1 MPKPPLTRPSWWD
14 SDIARDIL
22 RDRVVTATVGLGD
35 LEVRLSGEPLLRHD
49 GSGGLLQSIRVRLHR
64 DGAAAG
70 AGAPRVTRVR
80 VTTGG
85 GTAVRSELLSGPG
98 TDLRVLVPE
107 VDAPTPLRIELPD
120 LAEGTW
126 LDFEA
131 RPQRHW
137 TLHLVQHSHLDIGYT
152 DPQGRVMAESR
163 AYLDSLLEL
172 CRDTDDWPEPA
183 RFRWAVEG
191 FHSFQDWSAN
201 RPARQVENFLERVRE
216 GRVELTAMPFN
227 LHTETC
233 STDELHELLRPVTEL
248 RDRHGIDITTAMQ
261 TDVPGQVVGL
271 PDVLADN
278 GIRYLSVAH
287 NWAGRAVPHL
297 VGGEHLPRLFRWQ
310 APSGNSVLVWRTDTP
325 HGLAYME
332 GSILGFDESYDSVD
346 DLLPAYL
353 SALARFPYP
362 HEGRGIPGFPILD
375 RTSAATAGVEP
386 YPWDVLHLRVLGKFA
401 DNGPPRRIIA
411 DTVRRWNEQWAYPQ
425 LRASRNEDFFADA
438 EQRVGDRLETYR
450 GDWSDWWVDGVG
462 AGAVPL
468 AATRRG
474 QAALAEAQTVA
485 GYAHLLG
492 VPGSTAVTA
501 KAPAVYRAASLF
513 NEHTWGAGDPW
524 THGDHGHGSG
534 EQQWHWKYS
543 QAMRAHDDAETLLD
557 AASALL
563 GEAFTAPA
571 DALAAFHVV
580 NTCSWPR
587 TETAR
592 LFLPES
598 TVAPAD
604 PVQVLDARTG
614 AALPFVEEAQSNDRH
629 RAAGRFL
636 HVPVAD
642 VPACGSLRLDIV
654 PGGAAAASPASASR
668 EEDREKDRA
677 GSSAAGSSADDPTV
691 LENDRLRVTVDL
703 REACIGSV
711 VDKRTG
717 RELVRQD
724 AVIGFNGYVYDEYA
738 TAGAFNHQS
747 SKTVADDSMHLL
759 ASRSTAPPAALVDR
773 TTDATGQ
780 TLVYECAPAG
790 TRRLRVRVHLPHG
803 AARIDVENRI
813 DKTATLTKESA
824 FFAFPFALDDPT
836 VRTEATGGV
845 LGTDRETVPGSATHM
860 RAIRRWISLSDA
872 GQHAVLATADAPL
885 VQLGGIA
892 IPYAPYPPSLPQE
905 EPGTVFSWV
914 HNNIWDTNFPS
925 QQAFH
930 HTFRYSVAF
939 AGADEDAEHAVR
951 LGERLAVRTAAVTSH
966 PLVTVRARA
975 GAHVGADADLPAE
988 TRLLTLDDARV
999 RLVGLTV
1006 PGEGRLMVRLQSL
1019 ADAPVTCRVGTPLAV
1034 ERAFRTNYLGLDP
1047 YAIDVELGGT
1057 VPVTVPALGTAAVVL
1072 HLHRS
1077 SDE

>member
-1 MPKPPLTRPSWWD
+1 MPKPPLHRPSWWD
-14 SDIARDIL
+14 SDIARDL
-22 RDRVVTATVGLGD
+22 LKERVATTAALGGRQ
-35 LEVRLSGEPLLRHD
+35 VRLTGEPLLRHHPE
-49 GSGGLLQSIRVRLHR
+49 GGLLQSVRVGVERS
-64 DGAAAG
+64 DGTHQ
-70 AGAPRVTRVR
+70 PVTRAR
-80 VTTGG
+80 VTTAG
-85 GTAVRSELLSGPG
+85 GTPVHCETLPGPG
-98 TDLRVLVPE
+98 DDIRLLIPE
-107 VDAPTPLRIELPD
+107 VDAPTPLLIELPE
-120 LAEGTW
+120 LQEGTR
-126 LDFEA
+126 LAFEA

-172 CRDTDDWPEPA
+172 CRDTDDWPDPA

-191 FHSFQDWSAN
+191 FHSFEDWRAN
-201 RPARQVENFLERVRE
+201 RPRRQVESFLDRVRE

-271 PDVLADN
+271 PDVLAGN

-332 GSILGFDESYDSVD
+332 GSILGFDESYGHVD

-362 HEGRGIPGFPILD
+362 HEGRGIPGFPALD
-375 RTSAATAGVEP
+375 LPGTADP

-401 DNGPPRRIIA
+401 DNGPPRRVIS
-411 DTVRRWNEQWAYPQ
+411 DTVRRWNDQWAYPR
-425 LRASRNEDFFADA
+425 LRASRNQDFFEDA
-438 EQRVGDRLETYR
+438 EKRVGDRLETHR

-485 GYAHLLG
+485 GYAHLSG
-492 VPGSTAVTA
+492 VPGSTAVA
-501 KAPAVYRAASLF
+501 AGAPAVYRSASLF

-534 EQQWHWKYS
+534 EKQWHWKYS

-563 GEAFTAPA
+563 GEALAPSA
-571 DALAAFHVV
+571 DAAASFHAV

-587 TETAR
+587 SETVR
-592 LFLPES
+592 IFLPES
-598 TVAPAD
+598 TVGLGRA
-604 PVQVLDARTG
+604 VRVLDARTG
-614 AALPFVEEAQSNDRH
+614 TPLPFAEEAQSNDRH

-636 HVPVAD
+636 NVPVAD
-642 VPACGSLRLDIV
+642 VPACGTVRLDVV
-654 PGGAAAASPASASR
+654 PGAEQPAPRDAEATAPAA
-668 EEDREKDRA
+668 
-677 GSSAAGSSADDPTV
+677 PTV
-691 LENDRLRVTVDL
+691 LENDHLRVTVDL
-703 REACIGSV
+703 REACVASI
-711 VDKRTG
+711 VDKHTG
-717 RELVRQD
+717 REMVRAD
-724 AVIGFNGYVYDEYA
+724 AVIRFNGYVYDEYA

-773 TTDATGQ
+773 FTDATGQ

-790 TRRLRVRVHLPHG
+790 TRRLRVRLHLPHH
-803 AARIDVENRI
+803 AARIDIENRV
-813 DKTATLTKESA
+813 DKNATVTKESA
-824 FFAFPFALDDPT
+824 FFAFPFALDRP
-836 VRTEATGGV
+836 VVHTEATGGV
-845 LGTDRETVPGSATHM
+845 LGTDRETVPGSAGHM
-860 RAIRRWISLSDA
+860 RAVRRWISLSDGTHHVA
-872 GQHAVLATADAPL
+872 LATADAPL

-892 IPYAPYPPSLPQE
+892 VPYVPYPQSLPQE
-905 EPGTVFSWV
+905 EPATVFSWV
-914 HNNIWDTNFPS
+914 HNNVWDTNFPA
-925 QQAFH
+925 QQAFDH
-930 HTFRYSVAF
+930 VFRYSVGFGTTTESA
-939 AGADEDAEHAVR
+939 AGRADE
-951 LGERLAVRTAAVTSH
+951 LAMRVAAVTGH
-966 PLVTVRARA
+966 PLVPVRARA
-975 GAHVGADADLPAE
+975 GAEAE
-988 TRLLTLDDARV
+988 PRARIQFLTLDDPRV
-999 RLVGLTV
+999 RLVGITV
-1006 PGEGRLMVRLQSL
+1006 ADGGGLLVRVQSV
-1019 ADAPVTCRVGTPLAV
+1019 ADTPVTCRLSTGFTVA
-1034 ERAFRTNYLGLDP
+1034 RAARTTYLGLDP
-1047 YAIDVELGGT
+1047 RDIATDRDGA
-1057 VPVTVPALGTAAVVL
+1057 VPVDVPALGTAAVVL
-1072 HLHRS
+1072 HLAPS
-1077 SDE
+1077 APPSTGADTAPGGE

>member
-22 RDRVVTATVGLGD
+22 RDRVVTATVGMGD

-64 DGAAAG
+64 QGAAAG
-70 AGAPRVTRVR
+70 GGAPRITRVR

-85 GTAVRSELLSGPG
+85 GTPVRSELLSGPG

-297 VGGEHLPRLFRWQ
+297 VGGAHLPRLFRWQ

-353 SALARFPYP
+353 AALARFPHP
-362 HEGRGIPGFPILD
+362 HEGRGIPGFPVLD
-375 RTSAATAGVEP
+375 RTSAAIADVDP

-401 DNGPPRRIIA
+401 DNGPPRRIIS

-485 GYAHLLG
+485 GYAHLMG
-492 VPGSTAVTA
+492 VPGSAAVTA
-501 KAPAVYRAASLF
+501 KAPAVYRTASLF

-534 EQQWHWKYS
+534 EQQWHWKYA

-563 GEAFTAPA
+563 GEAFAASA
-571 DALAAFHVV
+571 DALASFHVV
-580 NTCSWPR
+580 NTCGWPR

-598 TVAPAD
+598 TVALRDA
-604 PVQVLDARTG
+604 VQVLDARTG

-654 PGGAAAASPASASR
+654 PGTASDPAPGDDGRAETS
-668 EEDREKDRA
+668 RA
-677 GSSAAGSSADDPTV
+677 GTSADPVV
-691 LENDRLRVTVDL
+691 LENDHLRVTVDL

-711 VDKRTG
+711 VDKHTG

-773 TTDATGQ
+773 TSDATGQ

-790 TRRLRVRVHLPHG
+790 TRRLRVTVRLPHD

-845 LGTDRETVPGSATHM
+845 LGTDRERVPGSATHM
-860 RAIRRWISLSDA
+860 RAIRRWISLSDDTH
-872 GQHAVLATADAPL
+872 HAALATADAPL

-892 IPYAPYPPSLPQE
+892 IPYAPYPQSLPQE

-939 AGADEDAEHAVR
+939 AGAELSGTARTGAGAGADESAEE
-951 LGERLAVRTAAVTSH
+951 LGEQLAVRTAAVTSH
-966 PLVTVRARA
+966 PLVPVRARA
-975 GAHVGADADLPAE
+975 GAQAE
-988 TRLLTLDDARV
+988 LAAQTRFLTVDDPRV

-1006 PGEGRLMVRLQSL
+1006 PSEGRLMIRLQSL
-1019 ADAPVTCRVGTPLAV
+1019 ADVPVTCRVSTPLAV
-1034 ERAFRTNYLGLDP
+1034 GQAFRTNYLGLGP
-1047 YAIDVELGGT
+1047 RAIDVEPEGA

-1072 HLHRS
+1072 HLHP
-1077 SDE
+1077 SDDE

>member
-22 RDRVVTATVGLGD
+22 RDRVVTATVGMGD

-64 DGAAAG
+64 QGAAAG
-70 AGAPRVTRVR
+70 AGAPRITRVR

-85 GTAVRSELLSGPG
+85 GTPVRSELLSGPG

-172 CRDTDDWPEPA
+172 CRDTDDWPDPA

-297 VGGEHLPRLFRWQ
+297 VGGAHLPRLFRWQ

-353 SALARFPYP
+353 AALARFPHP
-362 HEGRGIPGFPILD
+362 HEGRGIPGFPVLD
-375 RTSAATAGVEP
+375 RTSAAIAGVDP

-401 DNGPPRRIIA
+401 DNGPPRRIIS

-485 GYAHLLG
+485 GYAHLMG
-492 VPGSTAVTA
+492 VPGSAAVTA

-524 THGDHGHGSG
+524 AHGDHGHGSG
-534 EQQWHWKYS
+534 EQQWHWKYA

-557 AASALL
+557 AAAALL
-563 GEAFTAPA
+563 GEAFAASA
-571 DALAAFHVV
+571 DALASFHVV
-580 NTCSWPR
+580 NTCGWPR

-598 TVAPAD
+598 TVALRDA
-604 PVQVLDARTG
+604 VQVLDARTG
-614 AALPFVEEAQSNDRH
+614 ASLPFVEEAQSNDRH

-654 PGGAAAASPASASR
+654 PGAASDPAPGDDGRAETS
-668 EEDREKDRA
+668 RA
-677 GSSAAGSSADDPTV
+677 GTSADPVV
-691 LENDRLRVTVDL
+691 LENDHLRVTVDL

-711 VDKRTG
+711 VDKHTG

-773 TTDATGQ
+773 TSDATGQ

-790 TRRLRVRVHLPHG
+790 TRRLRVTVRLPHD

-845 LGTDRETVPGSATHM
+845 LGTDRERVPGSATHM

-872 GQHAVLATADAPL
+872 THHAALATADAPL

-892 IPYAPYPPSLPQE
+892 IPYAPYPQSLPQE

-939 AGADEDAEHAVR
+939 AGADRMGTDRTGAGAGADENAEG
-951 LGERLAVRTAAVTSH
+951 LGEQLAVRTAAVTSH
-966 PLVTVRARA
+966 PLVPVRARA
-975 GAHVGADADLPAE
+975 GARAE
-988 TRLLTLDDARV
+988 LAAQTRFLTLDDPRV

-1006 PGEGRLMVRLQSL
+1006 PSEGRLMIRLQSL
-1019 ADAPVTCRVGTPLAV
+1019 ADVPVTCRVTTPLAV
-1034 ERAFRTNYLGLDP
+1034 GQAFRTNYLGLGP
-1047 YAIDVELGGT
+1047 RAIDVEPEGA

-1072 HLHRS
+1072 HLHP
-1077 SDE
+1077 SDDE

>member
-22 RDRVVTATVGLGD
+22 RDRVVTATVGMGD

-64 DGAAAG
+64 QGAAAG
-70 AGAPRVTRVR
+70 AGGPRITRVR

-85 GTAVRSELLSGPG
+85 GTPVRSELLSGPG

-233 STDELHELLRPVTEL
+233 STDELHELLRPVTQL

-297 VGGEHLPRLFRWQ
+297 VGGAHLPRLFRWQ

-353 SALARFPYP
+353 AALARFPHP

-375 RTSAATAGVEP
+375 GTAAATTGVDP

-401 DNGPPRRIIA
+401 DNGPPRRIIS

-485 GYAHLLG
+485 GYAHLMG
-492 VPGSTAVTA
+492 VPGTTTVTA

-557 AASALL
+557 AAAALL
-563 GEAFTAPA
+563 GEAFAAHA
-571 DALAAFHVV
+571 DALASFHVV
-580 NTCSWPR
+580 NTCGWPR

-598 TVAPAD
+598 TVALRDA
-604 PVQVLDARTG
+604 VQVLDARTG
-614 AALPFVEEAQSNDRH
+614 ASLPFVEEAQSNDRH

-654 PGGAAAASPASASR
+654 PGTASDPAPG
-668 EEDREKDRA
+668 DGDRA
-677 GSSAAGSSADDPTV
+677 ERSRAGTSADPVV
-691 LENDRLRVTVDL
+691 LENDHLRVTVDL

-711 VDKRTG
+711 VDKHTG

-773 TTDATGQ
+773 TSDATGQ

-790 TRRLRVRVHLPHG
+790 TRRLRVTVRLPHD

-845 LGTDRETVPGSATHM
+845 LGTDRETVPGSAVHM

-872 GQHAVLATADAPL
+872 THHAALATADAPL

-892 IPYAPYPPSLPQE
+892 IPYAPYPQSLPQE

-939 AGADEDAEHAVR
+939 AGADRTGTDLAGAGADENAAG
-951 LGERLAVRTAAVTSH
+951 LGEQLAVRTAAVTSH
-966 PLVTVRARA
+966 PLVPVRARA
-975 GAHVGADADLPAE
+975 GAKAE
-988 TRLLTLDDARV
+988 LAAQTRFLTVDDPRV

-1006 PGEGRLMVRLQSL
+1006 PSEGRLMIRLQSL
-1019 ADAPVTCRVGTPLAV
+1019 ADVPVTCRVTTPLAV
-1034 ERAFRTNYLGLDP
+1034 GQAFRTNYLGLGP
-1047 YAIDVELGGT
+1047 RAIDVEPEGT

-1072 HLHRS
+1072 HLHP
-1077 SDE
+1077 SDDE

>member
-22 RDRVVTATVGLGD
+22 RDRVVTTTVGLGD
-35 LEVRLSGEPLLRHD
+35 LRVHLSGEPLLRHD
-49 GSGGLLQSIRVRLHR
+49 GSGGLLQSIRLRLGR
-64 DGAAAG
+64 DGAADG
-70 AGAPRVTRVR
+70 SGAPRVTRVR

-85 GTAVRSELLSGPG
+85 GTPVHSEVLSGPG

-163 AYLDSLLEL
+163 SYLDSLLEL

-191 FHSFQDWSAN
+191 FHSFQDWRAN
-201 RPARQVENFLERVRE
+201 RPARQVENFLDRVRE
-216 GRVELTAMPFN
+216 GRIELTAMPFN

-233 STDELHELLRPVTEL
+233 STDELHELVRPATEL

-297 VGGEHLPRLFRWQ
+297 VGGAHLPRLFRWQ
-310 APSGNSVLVWRTDTP
+310 SPSGNSVLVWRTDTP

-353 SALARFPYP
+353 SALATFPYP

-375 RTSAATAGVEP
+375 HATTAATASVDP

-401 DNGPPRRIIA
+401 DNGPPRRIIS
-411 DTVRRWNEQWAYPQ
+411 DTVRRWNEQWAYPR
-425 LRASRNEDFFADA
+425 LRASRNQDFFEDA
-438 EQRVGDRLETYR
+438 ERRAGDHLETYR

-474 QAALAEAQTVA
+474 QAAVAEAQTVA
-485 GYAHLLG
+485 GYAHLMG
-492 VPGSTAVTA
+492 VPGSAVVTA
-501 KAPAVYRAASLF
+501 NAPAVYRAASLF

-563 GEAFTAPA
+563 GEAFAAPA
-571 DALAAFHVV
+571 GVLASFHVV

-598 TVAPAD
+598 TVALRD
-604 PVQVLDARTG
+604 GVQVLDARTG
-614 AALPFVEEAQSNDRH
+614 TPLLFREEAQSNDRH

-636 HVPVAD
+636 HVPVTD

-654 PGGAAAASPASASR
+654 AVPGTTPDPTAAPPQ
-668 EEDREKDRA
+668 DGDRA
-677 GSSAAGSSADDPTV
+677 VTSADPAV
-691 LENDRLRVTVDL
+691 LENDHLRVTVDL
-703 REACIGSV
+703 REACIASV

-724 AVIGFNGYVYDEYA
+724 AAVGFNGYVYDEYA

-773 TTDATGQ
+773 TTDATGH

-790 TRRLRVRVHLPHG
+790 TRRLRVTVRLPHD

-845 LGTDRETVPGSATHM
+845 LGTDREIVPGSATHM
-860 RAIRRWISLSDA
+860 RAIRRWVSLSDA
-872 GQHAVLATADAPL
+872 TRHAVLATADAPL

-892 IPYAPYPPSLPQE
+892 IPYVPYPQSLPRE
-905 EPGTVFSWV
+905 EPATVFSWV
-914 HNNIWDTNFPS
+914 HNNIWDTNFPA

-939 AGADEDAEHAVR
+939 GEVGDDDAAG
-951 LGERLAVRTAAVTSH
+951 LGDRLAARTAAVTGH
-966 PLVTVRARA
+966 PLVPVRARA
-975 GAHVGADADLPAE
+975 AAQAELPAQ
-988 TRLLTLDDARV
+988 TRFLTLDDPRV

-1006 PGEGRLMVRLQSL
+1006 PSEGRLLVRLQSL
-1019 ADAPVTCRVGTPLAV
+1019 ADVPVTCRVGTPLAAG
-1034 ERAFRTNYLGLDP
+1034 RAFRTTYLGSDP
-1047 YAIDVELGGT
+1047 REVDVEPDGT
-1057 VPVTVPALGTAAVVL
+1057 VPVLVPALGTAAVLLDL
-1072 HLHRS
+1072 HS
-1077 SDE
+1077 SDG

>member
-1 MPKPPLTRPSWWD
+1 MPTPPLTKSSWWD

-22 RDRVVTATVGLGD
+22 KERVATTAGLGG
-35 LEVRLSGEPLLRHD
+35 LQVRLSGEPLLRHD
-49 GSGGLLQSIRVRLHR
+49 GKGRLLQSIRLRVCRP
-64 DGAAAG
+64 DGAVRQ
-70 AGAPRVTRVR
+70 PRVTRAR
-80 VTTGG
+80 VTTSG
-85 GTAVRSELLSGPG
+85 GTPVDCEIMPGPG
-98 TDLRVLVPE
+98 DDTRLLVPE
-107 VDAPTPLRIELPD
+107 VSAPTALLIELPD
-120 LAEGTW
+120 LEEGTQIA
-126 LDFEA
+126 FQA

-163 AYLDSLLEL
+163 SYLDSLLEL
-172 CRDTDDWPEPA
+172 CRDTDDLPDPA

-191 FHSFQDWSAN
+191 FHSFQDWRAN
-201 RPARQVENFLERVRE
+201 RPRRQVDDFLDRVRE

-233 STDELHELLRPVTEL
+233 STDELHELLRPMAEL
-248 RDRHGIDITTAMQ
+248 RDRHGVDVTTAMQ

-271 PDVLADN
+271 PDVLTDN

-332 GSILGFDESYDSVD
+332 GSILGFDESYEHVD

-362 HEGRGIPGFPILD
+362 HQGRGIPGFPALD
-375 RTSAATAGVEP
+375 LPDTADP

-401 DNGPPRRIIA
+401 DNGPPRRIIS
-411 DTVRRWNEQWAYPQ
+411 DTVRRWNEQWAYPK
-425 LRASRNEDFFADA
+425 LRASRNQDFFEDA
-438 EQRVGDRLETYR
+438 EKRVGDRLETYR

-485 GYAHLLG
+485 GYAHLTG
-492 VPGSTAVTA
+492 VSGSTEVAA
-501 KAPAVYRAASLF
+501 GAPAVYRSASLF

-534 EQQWHWKYS
+534 QKQWHWKYA

-563 GEAFTAPA
+563 GEAFAPSG
-571 DALAAFHVV
+571 DALASFYAV
-580 NTCSWPR
+580 NTCSWTR
-587 TETAR
+587 SETTR
-592 LFLPES
+592 IFLPES
-598 TVAPAD
+598 TVALGEA
-604 PVQVLDARTG
+604 VQVLDARTG
-614 AALPFVEEAQSNDRH
+614 SALPCTEEAQSNERH

-636 HVPVAD
+636 HVPVPD
-642 VPACGSLRLDIV
+642 VPACGAVRLDIV
-654 PGGAAAASPASASR
+654 PGAESPAR
-668 EEDREKDRA
+668 DDEEANLTADA
-677 GSSAAGSSADDPTV
+677 GV
-691 LENDRLRVTVDL
+691 LENDHLRVTVDL
-703 REACIGSV
+703 RHACIASI

-717 RELVRQD
+717 REMVRQD

-747 SKTVADDSMHLL
+747 SKTVADESMHLL

-790 TRRLRVRVHLPHG
+790 TRRLRVRVHLPHH
-803 AARIDVENRI
+803 AARVDVENRI
-813 DKTATLTKESA
+813 DKNATLTKESA
-824 FFAFPFALDDPT
+824 FFAFPFALDNPA
-836 VRTEATGGV
+836 VHTEATGGV
-845 LGTDRETVPGSATHM
+845 LGNDRETVPGSAAHM
-860 RAIRRWISLSDA
+860 RAVRRWISLSDSTHHVA
-872 GQHAVLATADAPL
+872 WTTADAPL

-892 IPYAPYPPSLPQE
+892 IPYVPYPQSLPQE
-905 EPGTVFSWV
+905 EPATVFSWV
-914 HNNIWDTNFPS
+914 HNNIWDTNFPA
-925 QQAFH
+925 QQAFDH
-930 HTFRYSVAF
+930 VFRYSVAF
-939 AGADEDAEHAVR
+939 AAAAENTETGADT
-951 LGERLAVRTAAVTSH
+951 LAVRTAAVTSH
-966 PLVTVRARA
+966 PIVPVRARA
-975 GAHVGADADLPAE
+975 AAGAE
-988 TRLLTLDDARV
+988 TPAQTQFLTIDDPRV
-999 RLVGLTV
+999 RLVGVTT
-1006 PGEGRLMVRLQSL
+1006 PAAGELLVRLQSV
-1019 ADAPVTCRVGTPLAV
+1019 ADVPVTCRLSTPYPVAS
-1034 ERAFRTNYLGLDP
+1034 AARTNYLGLTPRALSPEPDR
-1047 YAIDVELGGT
+1047 AI
-1057 VPVTVPALGTAAVVL
+1057 PVDVPALGTAAVVL
-1072 HLHRS
+1072 HLRS
-1077 SDE
+1077 SATRSAVTQPSPGTD

>member
-14 SDIARDIL
+14 SDIARDL
-22 RDRVVTATVGLGD
+22 LKERVATTAGLGG
-35 LEVRLSGEPLLRHD
+35 LRVRLSGEPLLRHD
-49 GSGGLLQSIRVRLHR
+49 GRGGLLQSVRLR
-64 DGAAAG
+64 VSRPDGARP
-70 AGAPRVTRVR
+70 APRVTTAR

-85 GTAVRSELLSGPG
+85 GTPVHSEILPGPDG
-98 TDLRVLVPE
+98 DIRLLVPE
-107 VDAPTPLRIELPD
+107 VDAPTPLLIELPE
-120 LAEGTW
+120 LEEGTQ
-126 LDFEA
+126 LTFEA
-131 RPQRHW
+131 HPQRHW

-172 CRDTDDWPEPA
+172 CRDTDDWPDPA

-191 FHSFQDWSAN
+191 FHSFQDWRAN
-201 RPARQVENFLERVRE
+201 RPARQVESLLDRVRE

-233 STDELHELLRPVTEL
+233 STDELHELMRPMTEL
-248 RDRHGIDITTAMQ
+248 RERHGIDITTAMQ

-271 PDVLADN
+271 PDVLTDH

-297 VGGEHLPRLFRWQ
+297 VGGAHLPRLFRWQ

-332 GSILGFDESYDSVD
+332 GSILGFDESYDHVD

-353 SALARFPYP
+353 GALARFPYP
-362 HEGRGIPGFPILD
+362 HQGRGIPGFPALD
-375 RTSAATAGVEP
+375 LPDTADP

-401 DNGPPRRIIA
+401 DNGPPRRIIS

-425 LRASRNEDFFADA
+425 LRASRNQDFFEDA
-438 EQRVGDRLETYR
+438 ENRVGDRLETYR

-485 GYAHLLG
+485 GYAHLMG

-501 KAPAVYRAASLF
+501 GAPDVYRSASLF

-524 THGDHGHGSG
+524 THGEHGHGSG

-543 QAMRAHDDAETLLD
+543 QAVRAHDGAETLLD

-563 GEAFTAPA
+563 GEALAPA
-571 DALAAFHVV
+571 DDAAASFYAV

-598 TVAPAD
+598 TVALGTA
-604 PVQVLDARTG
+604 VEVRDARTG
-614 AALPFVEEAQSNDRH
+614 AALPFLPEAQSNDRH

-636 HVPVAD
+636 NVPVTD
-642 VPACGSLRLDIV
+642 VPACGTVRLDV
-654 PGGAAAASPASASR
+654 VTVAEPAEARGEEAAVAPAGAA
-668 EEDREKDRA
+668 
-677 GSSAAGSSADDPTV
+677 TV

-703 REACIGSV
+703 REACVSSV
-711 VDKRTG
+711 VDKGTG
-717 RELVRQD
+717 REMVRQD
-724 AVIGFNGYVYDEYA
+724 AVVGLNGYVYDEYA

-747 SKTVADDSMHLL
+747 SKTVADGSMHLL

-790 TRRLRVRVHLPHG
+790 TRRLRVRLHLPHG
-803 AARIDVENRI
+803 AARLDIENRI

-824 FFAFPFALDDPT
+824 FFAFPFALDHP
-836 VRTEATGGV
+836 VVHTEATGGV

-860 RAIRRWISLSDA
+860 RAIRRWIGLSD
-872 GQHAVLATADAPL
+872 GTHHAALATADAPL

-892 IPYAPYPPSLPQE
+892 IPYVPYPQSLPQE
-905 EPGTVFSWV
+905 EPATVFSWV
-914 HNNIWDTNFPS
+914 HNNIWDTNFPA
-925 QQAFH
+925 QQGFDH
-930 HTFRYSVAF
+930 VFRYSVGF
-939 AGADEDAEHAVR
+939 AAGEEDVAVHAQRV
-951 LGERLAVRTAAVTSH
+951 AAVTSH
-966 PLVTVRARA
+966 PLVPVRARA
-975 GAHVGADADLPAE
+975 AAGARPAAQ
-988 TRLLTLDDARV
+988 TRFLTLDDPRV
-999 RLVGLTV
+999 RLVGVTV
-1006 PGEGRLMVRLQSL
+1006 PGDGQLLVRLQSV
-1019 ADAPVTCRVGTPLAV
+1019 ADTPVTCRLRTPFTVTGA
-1034 ERAFRTNYLGLDP
+1034 ARTTYLGRDP
-1047 YAIDVELGGT
+1047 RDLAAEPDGAL
-1057 VPVTVPALGTAAVVL
+1057 PVDLPALGTAAVVL
-1072 HLHRS
+1072 HLDPSTTAGTRPS
-1077 SDE
+1077 GD

>member
-22 RDRVVTATVGLGD
+22 KERVATTAGLGG
-35 LEVRLSGEPLLRHD
+35 LQVRMSGEPLLRRD
-49 GSGGLLQSIRVRLHR
+49 GTGGLLQSVRIRASRPGSPGPH
-64 DGAAAG
+64 
-70 AGAPRVTRVR
+70 PRVTKAH
-80 VTTGG
+80 VTTSGG
-85 GTAVRSELLSGPG
+85 STVHCEIAPGPG
-98 TDLRVLVPE
+98 GDTRLLVPE
-107 VDAPTPLRIELPD
+107 VDAPTPLLIELPE
-120 LAEGTW
+120 LEEGTR
-126 LDFEA
+126 LTFEA

-172 CRDTDDWPEPA
+172 CRDTDDWPDPA

-191 FHSFQDWSAN
+191 FHSFQDWRAS
-201 RPARQVENFLERVRE
+201 RPRRQVGTFLDRVRE

-248 RDRHGIDITTAMQ
+248 RDRHGIHITTAMQ

-332 GSILGFDESYDSVD
+332 GSILGFDESYDHVD

-362 HEGRGIPGFPILD
+362 HRGRGIPGFPALD
-375 RTSAATAGVEP
+375 LPDTADP

-401 DNGPPRRIIA
+401 DNGPPRRVIS

-425 LRASRNEDFFADA
+425 LRASRNQDFFEDA
-438 EQRVGDRLETYR
+438 EKRVGDRLETYR

-485 GYAHLLG
+485 GYAHLMG
-492 VPGSTAVTA
+492 VPGSTAVTTS
-501 KAPAVYRAASLF
+501 APDVYRSASLF

-534 EQQWHWKYS
+534 EKQWHWKYS

-563 GEAFTAPA
+563 GEALVPA
-571 DALAAFHVV
+571 DDAAASFYAV

-587 TETAR
+587 SETVR

-598 TVAPAD
+598 TVALGE
-604 PVQVLDARTG
+604 PVLVRDARTG
-614 AALPFVEEAQSNDRH
+614 APLPFAEEAQTNERH

-636 HVPVAD
+636 HVPVPN
-642 VPACGSLRLDIV
+642 VPACGAVRLDIATADE
-654 PGGAAAASPASASR
+654 PSPR
-668 EEDREKDRA
+668 GEETARPAVGE
-677 GSSAAGSSADDPTV
+677 TV
-691 LENDRLRVTVDL
+691 LENDHLRVTVDL
-703 REACIGSV
+703 REACISSI
-711 VDKRTG
+711 VDKATG
-717 RELVRQD
+717 REMVRQD
-724 AVIGFNGYVYDEYA
+724 ATVGFNGYLYDEYA

-747 SKTVADDSMHLL
+747 SKTVSDDSMHLL

-780 TLVYECAPAG
+780 TVVYECAPAG
-790 TRRLRVRVHLPHG
+790 TRRLRVRVHLPHH
-803 AARIDVENRI
+803 AARVDMENRI
-813 DKTATLTKESA
+813 DKNATLTKESA
-824 FFAFPFALDDPT
+824 FFAFPFALEDPA
-836 VRTEATGGV
+836 VHTEATGGV
-845 LGTDRETVPGSATHM
+845 LGSDRETVPGSAAHM
-860 RAIRRWISLSDA
+860 RAVRRWITLSDGTRHVA
-872 GQHAVLATADAPL
+872 LATADAPL

-892 IPYAPYPPSLPQE
+892 IPYAPYPQSLPRE
-905 EPGTVFSWV
+905 EPATVFSWV
-914 HNNIWDTNFPS
+914 HNNIWDTNFPA
-925 QQAFH
+925 QQAFDH
-930 HTFRYSVAF
+930 VFRYSVGFSTTTDGDATH
-939 AGADEDAEHAVR
+939 ADE
-951 LGERLAVRTAAVTSH
+951 LGVRTAAITGH
-966 PLVTVRARA
+966 PLVPVRARA
-975 GAHVGADADLPAE
+975 AAGTEAPAQ
-988 TRLLTLDDARV
+988 TQFLALDDTRV
-999 RLVGLTV
+999 RLVGATV
-1006 PGEGRLMVRLQSL
+1006 PESGTLMVRLQSV
-1019 ADAPVTCRVGTPLAV
+1019 ADVPVTCRLRTPFAV
-1034 ERAFRTNYLGLDP
+1034 TRAVRTTYLGS
-1047 YAIDVELGGT
+1047 ATHDVTPEPDRA
-1057 VPVTVPALGTAAVVL
+1057 VPVDVPALGTAAVVL
-1072 HLHRS
+1072 HLRS
-1077 SDE
+1077 SGTGSTDGRPDRADG

>member
-1 MPKPPLTRPSWWD
+1 MPKPPLHRPSWWD
-14 SDIARDIL
+14 SDIARDL
-22 RDRVVTATVGLGD
+22 LKERVATTAALGGRQ
-35 LEVRLSGEPLLRHD
+35 VRLSGEPLLRHD
-49 GSGGLLQSIRVRLHR
+49 PEGGLLQSIRVGVGRP
-64 DGAAAG
+64 DGAH
-70 AGAPRVTRVR
+70 PHQPVTRAR
-80 VTTGG
+80 VTTAG
-85 GTAVRSELLSGPG
+85 GTPVHCETLPGPG
-98 TDLRVLVPE
+98 DDIRLLIPE
-107 VDAPTPLRIELPD
+107 VDAPTPLLIELPD
-120 LAEGTW
+120 IEEGTRIA
-126 LDFEA
+126 FEA

-172 CRDTDDWPEPA
+172 CRDTDDWPDPA

-191 FHSFQDWSAN
+191 FHSFEDWRAN
-201 RPARQVENFLERVRE
+201 RPRRQVEAFLDRVRE

-233 STDELHELLRPVTEL
+233 STDELHELLRPVTAL

-271 PDVLADN
+271 PDVLAGN

-332 GSILGFDESYDSVD
+332 GSILGFDESYDHVD

-362 HEGRGIPGFPILD
+362 HEGRGIPGFPALD
-375 RTSAATAGVEP
+375 LPGTADP

-401 DNGPPRRIIA
+401 DNGPPRRVIS
-411 DTVRRWNEQWAYPQ
+411 DTVRRWNDQWAYPQ
-425 LRASRNEDFFADA
+425 LRASRNQDFFEDA
-438 EQRVGDRLETYR
+438 EKRVGDRLETHR

-492 VPGSTAVTA
+492 VPGSTAVA
-501 KAPAVYRAASLF
+501 AGAPAVYRSASLF

-534 EQQWHWKYS
+534 EKQWHWKYS

-563 GEAFTAPA
+563 GEALAPSA
-571 DALAAFHVV
+571 DAAASFHAV

-587 TETAR
+587 SETVR
-592 LFLPES
+592 IFLPES
-598 TVAPAD
+598 TVALDRA
-604 PVQVLDARTG
+604 VRVLDARTG
-614 AALPFVEEAQSNDRH
+614 IPLPFAEEAQSNDRH

-636 HVPVAD
+636 NVPVAD
-642 VPACGSLRLDIV
+642 VPACGAVRLDVV
-654 PGGAAAASPASASR
+654 PDAEHPA
-668 EEDREKDRA
+668 KDEA
-677 GSSAAGSSADDPTV
+677 EATAPVTPTV
-691 LENDRLRVTVDL
+691 MENEHLRVTVDL
-703 REACIGSV
+703 REACVASI
-711 VDKRTG
+711 VDKHTG
-717 RELVRQD
+717 REMVRTD
-724 AVIGFNGYVYDEYA
+724 AVVGFNGYVYDEYA

-773 TTDATGQ
+773 FTDATGQ

-790 TRRLRVRVHLPHG
+790 TRRLRVRLHLPHH
-803 AARIDVENRI
+803 AARVDIENRV
-813 DKTATLTKESA
+813 DKNATVTKESA
-824 FFAFPFALDDPT
+824 FFAFPFALDRP
-836 VRTEATGGV
+836 VVHTEATGGV
-845 LGTDRETVPGSATHM
+845 LGTDRETVPGSAGHM
-860 RAIRRWISLSDA
+860 RAVRRWISLSD
-872 GQHAVLATADAPL
+872 GTHHAALATADAPL

-892 IPYAPYPPSLPQE
+892 VPYVPYPQSLPRE
-905 EPGTVFSWV
+905 EPATVFSWV
-914 HNNIWDTNFPS
+914 HNNVWDTNFPA
-925 QQAFH
+925 QQAFDH
-930 HTFRYSVAF
+930 VFRYSVGF
-939 AGADEDAEHAVR
+939 GTTTEPGAGRADE
-951 LGERLAVRTAAVTSH
+951 LAMRVAAVTGH
-966 PLVTVRARA
+966 PLVPVRARA
-975 GAHVGADADLPAE
+975 AAE
-988 TRLLTLDDARV
+988 TESRPETRFLTLDDPRV
-999 RLVGLTV
+999 RLVGITV
-1006 PGEGRLMVRLQSL
+1006 ADGGGLLVRVQSV
-1019 ADAPVTCRVGTPLAV
+1019 ADTPVTCRLSTGFTVT
-1034 ERAFRTNYLGLDP
+1034 RAARTNYLGLDP
-1047 YAIDVELGGT
+1047 RDIGRDRDGA
-1057 VPVTVPALGTAAVVL
+1057 VPVDVPALGTAAVVL
-1072 HLHRS
+1072 HLAPS
-1077 SDE
+1077 APSGTGVDAPPDGE

>member
-22 RDRVVTATVGLGD
+22 RDRVVTATVGMGD

-64 DGAAAG
+64 QGAAAG
-70 AGAPRVTRVR
+70 AGRPRITRVR

-85 GTAVRSELLSGPG
+85 GTPVRSELLSGPG

-233 STDELHELLRPVTEL
+233 STDELHELLRPVTQL

-297 VGGEHLPRLFRWQ
+297 VGGAHLPRLFRWQ

-353 SALARFPYP
+353 TALARFPHP

-375 RTSAATAGVEP
+375 GTAAATAGVDP

-401 DNGPPRRIIA
+401 DNGPPRRIIS

-438 EQRVGDRLETYR
+438 EQRVGDHLETYR

-485 GYAHLLG
+485 GYAHLMG
-492 VPGSTAVTA
+492 VPGTTAVTA

-557 AASALL
+557 AAAALL
-563 GEAFTAPA
+563 GEAFAAHA
-571 DALAAFHVV
+571 DALASFHVV
-580 NTCSWPR
+580 NTCGWPR

-598 TVAPAD
+598 TVALRDA
-604 PVQVLDARTG
+604 VQVLDARTG
-614 AALPFVEEAQSNDRH
+614 ASLPFVEEAQSNDRH

-654 PGGAAAASPASASR
+654 PGTASDPAPG
-668 EEDREKDRA
+668 DGDRA
-677 GSSAAGSSADDPTV
+677 ERSRAGTSADPVV
-691 LENDRLRVTVDL
+691 LENDHLRVTVDL

-711 VDKRTG
+711 VDKHTG

-773 TTDATGQ
+773 TSDATGQ

-790 TRRLRVRVHLPHG
+790 TRRLRVTVRLPHD

-845 LGTDRETVPGSATHM
+845 LGTDRETVPGSAVHM

-872 GQHAVLATADAPL
+872 THHAALATADAPL

-892 IPYAPYPPSLPQE
+892 IPYAPYPQSLPQE

-939 AGADEDAEHAVR
+939 AGADLTGTDLAGAGADENAAG
-951 LGERLAVRTAAVTSH
+951 LGEQLAVRTAAVTSH
-966 PLVTVRARA
+966 PLVPVRARA
-975 GAHVGADADLPAE
+975 GAQAE
-988 TRLLTLDDARV
+988 LAAQTRFLTVDDPRV

-1006 PGEGRLMVRLQSL
+1006 PSEGRLMIRLQSL
-1019 ADAPVTCRVGTPLAV
+1019 ADVPVTCRVTTPLAV
-1034 ERAFRTNYLGLDP
+1034 GQAFRTNYLGLGP
-1047 YAIDVELGGT
+1047 RAIDVEPEGA

-1072 HLHRS
+1072 HLHP
-1077 SDE
+1077 SDDE